1 MPVTPAS
8 TFPVVPHPLPASAE
22 SRAAIVANPV
32 FGKSFSDHMARA
44 TWREGEGWTDRKIE
58 ALGPLP
64 IHPAAIVVQYAQQVF
79 EGMKAYKWADDSI
92 HLFRPDRNAARLA
105 ASARRMA
112 LPELSE
118 EDLIASL
125 TALVTADAAWV
136 PDQVGWS
143 LYLRPTI
150 FGTEPTLLIQPSDQ
164 VEYVVTAGPANG
176 SLFGGTAG
184 VSIWVSMDY
193 RRATKGG
200 TGQAKTSGNYAA
212 SMLSSKEAYA
222 NGCGQVLFLDAETG
236 RYVEEF
242 GAMNLMV
249 VNADGSVMTPRLSG
263 TILPG
268 VTRDSLIQIFR
279 DQGREVV
286 ERDIEIQEIVDG
298 LASGAVTELF
308 ACGTAA
314 VVSPVGRLV
323 SSEFDVTVGDGM
335 AGPVTTAARDAL
347 IGIQYGLADDVHGWM
362 LRIV

>member
-1 MPVTPAS
+1 
-8 TFPVVPHPLPASAE
+8 
-22 SRAAIVANPV
+22 
-32 FGKSFSDHMARA
+32 
-44 TWREGEGWTDRKIE
+44 
-58 ALGPLP
+58 
-64 IHPAAIVVQYAQQVF
+64 VVQYAQQVF
-79 EGMKAYKWADDSI
+79 EGMKAYKWADGSI
-92 HLFRPDRNAARLA
+92 RLFRPDRNAARLA

-150 FGTEPTLLIQPSDQ
+150 FGTEPSLLIQPANE

-176 SLFGGTAG
+176 SFFGGMAGAPG

-212 SMLSSKEAYA
+212 SMLASKEAYA
-222 NGCGQVLFLDAETG
+222 NGCGQVLFLDAQTG
-236 RYVEEF
+236 RYVEEL
-242 GAMNLMV
+242 GGMNLMV
-249 VNADGSVMTPRLSG
+249 VNADGSVATPRLTG

-268 VTRDSLIQIFR
+268 ITRESLIQILR

-286 ERDIEIQEIVDG
+286 ERDIAIQEIVDG
-298 LASGAVTELF
+298 LASGAIAELF

-323 SSEFDVTVGDGM
+323 SSEFDVAVGDGM

-347 IGIQYGLADDVHGWM
+347 IGIQYGLAGDVHGWM

>member
-1 MPVTPAS
+1 MPQTLAPAFPVTP
-8 TFPVVPHPLPASAE
+8 HPSPTDAAT
-22 SRAAIVANPV
+22 RAAIVAAPI

-64 IHPAAIVVQYAQQVF
+64 IHPAAIVIQYAQQVF
-79 EGMKAYKWADDSI
+79 EGMKAYKWADGSI
-92 HLFRPDRNAARLA
+92 RLFRPDRNAARLA

-125 TALVTADAAWV
+125 TALVTSDAAWV
-136 PDQVGWS
+136 PEQLGWS

-150 FGTEPTLLIQPSDQ
+150 FGTEPSLLITPANE
-164 VEYVVTAGPANG
+164 VEYVATAGPANG

-200 TGQAKTSGNYAA
+200 TGQAKTAGNYAA
-212 SMLSSKEAYA
+212 SMLASKEAQTH
-222 NGCGQVLFLDAETG
+222 GCGSVLFLDAETG
-236 RYVEEF
+236 RYVEEL
-242 GAMNLMV
+242 GGMNLMV

-268 VTRDSLIQIFR
+268 VTRDSLLQIFR

-298 LASGAVTELF
+298 LASGAITELF

-323 SSEFDVTVGDGM
+323 SGEFDVAVGDGNI
-335 AGPVTTAARDAL
+335 GPVTTAARDAL
-347 IGIQYGLADDVHGWM
+347 IGIQYGLAEDTHGWM
-362 LRIV
+362 LRIL

>member
-1 MPVTPAS
+1 MPATPA
-8 TFPVVPHPLPASAE
+8 TMFPVVPHPLKASAE
-22 SRAAIVANPV
+22 SRAAIAANPV

-44 TWREGEGWTDRKIE
+44 TWREGEGWTDRRVE

-64 IHPAAIVVQYAQQVF
+64 IHPAAVVVQYAQQVF
-79 EGMKAYKWADDSI
+79 EGMKAYKWADGSI
-92 HLFRPDRNAARLA
+92 RLFRPDRNAARLA

-125 TALVTADAAWV
+125 TALVTADAEWV
-136 PDQVGWS
+136 PDQLGWS

-150 FGTEPTLLIQPSDQ
+150 FGTEPTLLIQPSDT
-164 VEYVVTAGPANG
+164 VEYVATAGPANG
-176 SLFGGTAG
+176 NLFGGTAG
-184 VSIWVSMDY
+184 VAIWVSMDY

-212 SMLSSKEAYA
+212 SMLASKDAQA
-222 NGCGQVLFLDAETG
+222 HGCGSVLFLDAATG
-236 RYVEEF
+236 RYIEEL
-242 GAMNLMV
+242 GGMNLMV
-249 VNADGSVMTPRLSG
+249 VFADGTVATPRLTG

-268 VTRDSLIQIFR
+268 ITRDSLLQILR

-286 ERDIEIQEIVDG
+286 ERDIEIQEVLDG

-323 SSEFDVTVGDGM
+323 SGEFDVAVGDGQI
-335 AGPVTTAARDAL
+335 GPVTAAARDAL
-347 IGIQYGLADDVHGWM
+347 IGIQYGLLDDPHGWM
-362 LRIV
+362 LRIA